1 MAKPM
6 ARRKAAE
13 QAHAMPCTQ
22 KKKRKTLEE
31 EPIEVKT
38 GPSGWEEL
46 EAVEAPKQEQGKFSV
61 PAASLYNFIFP
72 ASHNMQ
78 PIHDS
83 FIYIS

>member
-1 MAKPM
+1 M

-13 QAHAMPCTQ
+13 QAHAMPSTQ

-31 EPIEVKT
+31 EPREEPVEVKT

-61 PAASLYNFIFP
+61 AAASFYNFISP

-78 PIHDS
+78 LIHDS